1 MTITSAGA
9 EGEGYAESELLAKL
23 SAGGSY
29 TITNFEGTGNDV
41 VITVESI
48 STAASPGVANVRIE
62 YAGVSCDGT
71 PSPTPAP
78 TPCTVEGTGQ
88 PGVPLQVDITTDN
101 YPGETSWTLAN
112 TCGTSTQ
119 VGARLQGYYGT
130 ANTLYTENYC
140 VDGNAA
146 FEFVIN
152 DSYGDGKSLS
162 LVTTLI
168 P

>member
-1 MTITSAGA
+1 M
-9 EGEGYAESELLAKL
+9 L
-23 SAGGSY
+23 SSLY
-29 TITNFEGTGNDV
+29 NTN
-41 VITVESI
+41 
-48 STAASPGVANVRIE
+48 TAPPTTNPT
-62 YAGVSCDGT
+62 D
-71 PSPTPAP
+71 SPTTDSPTTSPLKSPAP

-130 ANTLYTENYC
+130 ATTLYTDNYC

-162 LVTTLI
+162 LVTILILI

>member
-1 MTITSAGA
+1 MTITSAGE
-9 EGEGYAESELLAKL
+9 EGEGYAESALLAKL

-48 STAASPGVANVRIE
+48 STATSPGVANVRIE

-78 TPCTVEGTGQ
+78 SQSPSKS
-88 PGVPLQVDITTDN
+88 P
-101 YPGETSWTLAN
+101 TSKFIFYLTKRNSHSA
-112 TCGTSTQ
+112 
-119 VGARLQGYYGT
+119 
-130 ANTLYTENYC
+130 
-140 VDGNAA
+140 
-146 FEFVIN
+146 
-152 DSYGDGKSLS
+152 
-162 LVTTLI
+162 